1 MAGDTP
7 INSYRKKSIMIKQPN
22 PMKSKALRGVFS
34 SRKRLS
40 DGSIRTYWYHRSS
53 GNRLPS
59 EYGSPEFLTAYLDA
73 SKLPYRPSETFDL
86 FILEYLFSRKFNN
99 LALRT
104 KAEYRRIL
112 THIEGEFGSLPIKA
126 LESPMVRG
134 TFISCPP
141 SAPMGQ
147 FGLIA

>member
-1 MAGDTP
+1 
-7 INSYRKKSIMIKQPN
+7 
-22 PMKSKALRGVFS
+22 MKSKTLRGVFS
-34 SRKRLS
+34 TRKRLS

-104 KAEYRRIL
+104 KAEYRRML